1 MSVDTTV
8 NQTSSPEGAS
18 ESASTRVGFALV
30 AAVGSAI
37 LLTWLA
43 TLCRIMPERTVLLLA
58 GVSVFGVAWSITPPI
73 VLALLVAILSDSP
86 GHWLGVLPSF
96 GRQLSFA
103 ELSLAATFVIYAPLV
118 YRFQRAREDLR
129 CRPRVAR
136 SPSGDSLQDVGEWL
150 LMATLGFVLAT
161 VARWILPFLFVGRAM
176 SGTFHL
182 VPAVAGFLMAMVIL
196 GLASWL
202 WNVAVRAVGRAGMTE
217 SEARLILHQTID
229 AELGSDLR
237 MIDERLGRAGR
248 QDSLLRPMK
257 M

>member
-1 MSVDTTV
+1 MSTDSAAD
-8 NQTSSPEGAS
+8 QATSSEGS
-18 ESASTRVGFALV
+18 RESASTRAGFALV
-30 AAVGSAI
+30 AAIGSAI
-37 LLTWLA
+37 MLTWLT
-43 TLCRIMPERTVLLLA
+43 TLCRIMPQQTVLLLA
-58 GVSVFGVAWSITPPI
+58 GVSIFGIAWPITPPI

-103 ELSLAATFVIYAPLV
+103 ELALSATFIIYAPLV

-129 CRPRVAR
+129 RRPRLST

-150 LMATLGFVLAT
+150 LIATLGFVLAT
-161 VARWILPFLFVGRAM
+161 AARWALPFLFLGRAM

-202 WNVAVRAVGRAGMTE
+202 WNVAVRAVGRAGMTDRE
-217 SEARLILHQTID
+217 GRLILHQTID

-237 MIDERLGRAGR
+237 MIDERLGRTER
-248 QDSLLRPMK
+248 QESLLRPMK

>member
-1 MSVDTTV
+1 MNDESASSQVA
-8 NQTSSPEGAS
+8 SPEGS
-18 ESASTRVGFALV
+18 RESASTRAGFALV

-37 LLTWLA
+37 MLTWLT

-58 GVSVFGVAWSITPPI
+58 GVSVFGVAWPITPPI

-103 ELSLAATFVIYAPLV
+103 ELSLSATFIIYAPLV

-129 CRPRVAR
+129 RRPRV
-136 SPSGDSLQDVGEWL
+136 STNPSGDSLQDVGEWL
-150 LMATLGFVLAT
+150 LIATLGFVLAT
-161 VARWILPFLFVGRAM
+161 TARWVLPFLFVGRAM
-176 SGTFHL
+176 SGAFHL
-182 VPAVAGFLMAMVIL
+182 VPAVAGFLVAMVIL
-196 GLASWL
+196 GMASWL
-202 WNVAVRAVGRAGMTE
+202 WNVAVRAVGRAGMTDR
-217 SEARLILHQTID
+217 EARLVLNQTID
-229 AELGSDLR
+229 AELGGDLR
-237 MIDERLGRAGR
+237 MIDERLGRAPR